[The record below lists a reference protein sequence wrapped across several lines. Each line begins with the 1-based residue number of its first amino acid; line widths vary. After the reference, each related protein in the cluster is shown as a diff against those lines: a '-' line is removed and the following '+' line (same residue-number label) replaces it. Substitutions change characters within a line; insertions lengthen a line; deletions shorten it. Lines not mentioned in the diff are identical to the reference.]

1 MAHSHLMANMQHVV
15 YQHNEHN
22 QITGIL
28 IAEKEGESY
37 G

>member
-1 MAHSHLMANMQHVV
+1 MMIAQHAFHQ
-15 YQHNEHN
+15 YDAFN

-28 IAEKEGESY
+28 IAEKELEFY